1 MIGIITSVL
10 TGAASSFVVILILS
24 RFARPD
30 VSVSPMISK
39 VRNGDSFSYD
49 IKIVN
54 KSKRRLVNVQ
64 AELLLVKTK
73 NIPGGTI
80 VTTAKLSLIKENVF
94 VIDRYDVK
102 DRDEKY
108 AYRFRTDENID
119 KVWSDDDTQM
129 IRFRIYGHNEIS
141 GFGRVFEQDYRIK
154 RSSIRE
160 GEFNFGDS
168 FDIT

>member
-24 RFARPD
+24 RFARPE
-30 VSVSPMISK
+30 VSVSPVISK
-39 VRNGDSFSYD
+39 VSNGDSFSYV
-49 IKIVN
+49 IKIIN
-54 KSKRRLVNVQ
+54 RSKRRLVNVQ

-80 VTTAKLSLIKENVF
+80 VTTEKLSLIKDSVF

-102 DRDEKY
+102 DRDAKY
-108 AYRFRTDENID
+108 AYRFRTNENID
-119 KVWSDDDTQM
+119 EVWDDDDTQM
-129 IRFRIYGHNEIS
+129 IRFRVYGHNEIS
-141 GFGRVFEQDYRIK
+141 SFGRVFEQDYRIK
-154 RSSIRE
+154 RASVRL
-160 GEFNFGDS
+160 GEFNFGDN